1 MLNSSK
7 KQYKIG
13 NAIHLLSCVVMLILL
28 VMLSGCHHRVDV
40 DPFQAYLDSLKNTTG
55 LIISTPDDII
65 DIYFD
70 GSTHRYEIVKFSNCG
85 PVQHQSSLE
94 EAQKIKEENQA
105 KLKDFI
111 GEFVTN
117 DGGKEMYRIKGH
129 DDLQYLIRKNPNGE
143 LSVYVLPE
151 S

>member
-1 MLNSSK
+1 M
-7 KQYKIG
+7 
-13 NAIHLLSCVVMLILL
+13 HLLSCVVMLILL
-28 VMLSGCHHRVDV
+28 VMLNGCQNKVDN
-40 DPFQAYLDSLKNTTG
+40 DSFQAYLESLKTATALTG
-55 LIISTPDDII
+55 ATPDDII

-70 GSTHRYEIVKFSNCG
+70 GSTHRYEIVKFSDCG
-85 PVQHQSSLE
+85 PVQLHSSLE
-94 EAQKIKEENQA
+94 EAQKIKEENQT